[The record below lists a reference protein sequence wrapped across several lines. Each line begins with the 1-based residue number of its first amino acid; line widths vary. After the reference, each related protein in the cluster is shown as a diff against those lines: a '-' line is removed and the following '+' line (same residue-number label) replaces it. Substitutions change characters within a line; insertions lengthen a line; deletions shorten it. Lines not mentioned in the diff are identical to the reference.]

1 MRLLGSP
8 KGRIFAI
15 LLTLGL
21 AVVVILG
28 AGLLEGQS
36 IFSSGGSGSSGPSNS
51 ASASSSSSSLGSSSA
66 KGTEETNGPASFIGH
81 ASNAVMFIQWTRSGQ
96 NVSGSLREVLL
107 KAPAGSGLSTP
118 DDHAFTGVI
127 DGKGITLNIQV
138 GNPRLM
144 LVKSRAVASI

>member
-1 MRLLGSP
+1 MRSLGSP

-36 IFSSGGSGSSGPSNS
+36 IFSSGGSGSCGPSNS
-51 ASASSSSSSLGSSSA
+51 ASASSSSSSLEA
-66 KGTEETNGPASFIGH
+66 LLPKARKKTNGPASFIGH
-81 ASNAVMFIQWTRSGQ
+81 ASNAVNVIEWTRSGQ

-107 KAPAGSGLSTP
+107 KAPAGPGFSTP

-127 DGKGITLNIQV
+127 DGKGITLNIQGGESTAYV
-138 GNPRLM
+138 GE
-144 LVKSRAVASI
+144 V